1 MNRAERRKKER
12 QQKKQPVQEP
22 VQSFNINYELFRPW
36 ADVIMQAKLPPMILD
51 KMIEISDKIIE
62 GE

>member
-12 QQKKQPVQEP
+12 QQKKQPVQ
-22 VQSFNINYELFRPW
+22 SFNINYELFRPW
-36 ADVIMQAKLPPMILD
+36 ADIIMQAKLPPMILD

-62 GE
+62 GEEKTS